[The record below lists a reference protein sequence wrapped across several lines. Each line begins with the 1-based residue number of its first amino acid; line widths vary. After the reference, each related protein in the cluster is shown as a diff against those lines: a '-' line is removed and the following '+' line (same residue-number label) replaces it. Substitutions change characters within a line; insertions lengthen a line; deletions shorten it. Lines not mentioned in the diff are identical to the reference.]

1 MVTQIPSPFMG
12 EGKVKVIKDGK
23 IVYITLPLPPPIK
36 GGEN

>member
-1 MVTQIPSPFMG
+1 MG
-12 EGKVKVIKDGK
+12 EVKVKVIKDGK